1 MKKLVLILS
10 IIAFTLLSCKQK
22 EKAPEIKYSI
32 EPKSTT
38 IKWTAFKTTEK
49 IPVSGVFKT
58 INITNIKETTNTND
72 ALNGLEFSIPVN
84 SLDSKNEDRDTKLIN
99 SFFGSMKDTKNLT
112 GKIHL
117 KENGKGSITLKM
129 NGITKDFP
137 ISYAISG
144 QLAQIEATIDL
155 DNWQAKL
162 AIDALNKVCF
172 DKHKGADGI
181 SKTWNEVKINITS
194 YLKVK

>member
-1 MKKLVLILS
+1 MKKLALILS
-10 IIAFTLLSCKQK
+10 IISITIISCKQK
-22 EKAPEIKYSI
+22 EKAPVIKYSI

-58 INITNIKETTNTND
+58 INITNIKEAINTND
-72 ALNGLEFSIPVN
+72 ALDGLEFSIPVN
-84 SLDSKNEDRDTKLIN
+84 SIDSKNEGRDAKLIN

-117 KENGKGSITLKM
+117 EKNGKGNVSLKM
-129 NGITKDFP
+129 NGISKDFP
-137 ISYAISG
+137 ISYVISG

-155 DNWQAKL
+155 DNWEAKL

>member
-10 IIAFTLLSCKQK
+10 IITFTLLSCKQK

-58 INITNIKETTNTND
+58 INITNIKEVNNTND

-117 KENGKGSITLKM
+117 EKNGTGNVTLKM
-129 NGITKDFP
+129 NGISKDFP
-137 ISYAISG
+137 ISYVISG
-144 QLAQIEATIDL
+144 QLAQIEATINL